1 MHTALV
7 GWIEGLVLALECE
20 GSSVA
25 RISDARGR
33 QWRGGETRRDGR
45 RRRGRCVRRY
55 ADARLLDRVLVHW
68 ALCVEVRR
76 SGDGSILRRAFSRW
90 WRATR
95 EGANRDVASAG
106 EKAVVALARARERRV
121 LHIAFLSW
129 GCKRRTREARAF
141 AMELLASERIEG
153 DSALCRLKARRRG
166 A

>member
-1 MHTALV
+1 M
-7 GWIEGLVLALECE
+7 
-20 GSSVA
+20 
-25 RISDARGR
+25 
-33 QWRGGETRRDGR
+33 R
-45 RRRGRCVRRY
+45 RR

-106 EKAVVALARARERRV
+106 EKAVVALARAHERRV

-129 GCKRRTREARAF
+129 GLQASNARSARAF